1 MRFDVV
7 LTALLACPEFQYV
20 FAVSCISAVYS
31 AVCIF
36 LKIRKARKQA
46 AGRLQRGK
54 VTSFER
60 LTRPYVSPSKR
71 NFHAA
76 KWTYALDQFICCS
89 VLFWI
94 RSWLCCASPLASLDL
109 QDATELD
116 PNPVHQVYAQEAHI
130 NGRRR

>member
-76 KWTYALDQFICCS
+76 KWTYALDQFVVAFCS
-89 VLFWI
+89 GFGPGCAVLHRWHRWTYKMQPSWTRTQFI
-94 RSWLCCASPLASLDL
+94 RSMHRKH
-109 QDATELD
+109 T
-116 PNPVHQVYAQEAHI
+116 
-130 NGRRR
+130 